1 MALKRMFPIWSTGMA
16 YSAEVASATKAG
28 LECCKNKFAFDIPP
42 ILQHSNTPAIKA
54 NG

>member
-1 MALKRMFPIWSTGMA
+1 MILKKVIPHLPIIIKSFRYGVLEYWS
-16 YSAEVASATKAG
+16 V
-28 LECCKNKFAFDIPP
+28 ECCKNKFTFDIPP